1 MKRTVDPT
9 SVRNTK
15 RAKVAQTEDK
25 KGSTEEDYA
34 CPITHSIM
42 KDPVT
47 TSDGHTYD
55 RNSIE
60 RWFRNRTTSPLTN
73 LPLADTS
80 LTPNNALKLEI
91 ESFIEEEKKVILE
104 KAEVV
109 REYSYDNWV
118 DLIKQLIP
126 NLTTWV
132 HERVREKKKLSKQLH
147 ALKKQKGCKKRR
159 LKNQTSRFIR
169 KKRSTEPSNKH

>member
-1 MKRTVDPT
+1 MKRTVDQT

-25 KGSTEEDYA
+25 KGCTEDYT
-34 CPITHSIM
+34 CPITHLIM

-55 RNSIE
+55 RKSIE
-60 RWFRNRTTSPLTN
+60 RWLRNHTTSPLTN
-73 LPLADTS
+73 LRLIDTT
-80 LTPNNALKLEI
+80 LTPNNVLKLEI

-109 REYSYDNWV
+109 REYDYDIWV

-147 ALKKQKGCKKRR
+147 ALKKKKNCKKKR
-159 LKNQTSRFIR
+159 LKTRPAVVLNV
-169 KKRSTEPSNKH
+169 KND